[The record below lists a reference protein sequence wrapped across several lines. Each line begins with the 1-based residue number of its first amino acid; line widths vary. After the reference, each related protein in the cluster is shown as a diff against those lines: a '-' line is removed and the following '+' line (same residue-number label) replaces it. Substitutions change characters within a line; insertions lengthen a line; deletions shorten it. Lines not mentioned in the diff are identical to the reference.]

1 MRGRFMLPP
10 DLGAK
15 VRFPPVA
22 TDAAPRTNEQNG
34 LSDDFLLRW
43 QMTSY
48 FRERL

>member
-1 MRGRFMLPP
+1 MLPP

-34 LSDDFLLRW
+34 LRAVDHGTGLFA
-43 QMTSY
+43 T
-48 FRERL
+48 